1 MPDNGASQIPLELP
15 HHAASTRADLI
26 VSVANSTAIA
36 AIDAWPDWPGPV
48 LVLAGPVGSG
58 KSHIGEVWCQTSSAI
73 NLDVSCLASELP
85 NLGAHITEGGSI
97 LLEDAG
103 KNTFDETALFH
114 LLNSIR
120 EGGGTCLITSRSWPS
135 EWDVQLPDLLSRLR
149 AAQLVELEEPD
160 DDLLRQVMVK
170 LFADRQ
176 LVVDPKL
183 VDYCVMRMERSLE
196 SVGKLVREIDRDA
209 LARKSGITRSMAAK
223 ALERLG
229 LS

>member
-15 HHAASTRADLI
+15 HQAALTRADLI
-26 VSVANSTAIA
+26 VSAANSTAIS

-48 LVLAGPVGSG
+48 FVLAGPVGSG
-58 KSHIGEVWCQTSSAI
+58 KSHIGKVWCQTSSAI
-73 NLDVSCLASELP
+73 SLAANGLASEFS
-85 NLGAHITEGGSI
+85 NLATHLADGGSI

-103 KNTFDETALFH
+103 KGEFDENVLFH

-120 EGGGTCLITSRSWPS
+120 EGGGSCLITSRSWPG
-135 EWDVQLPDLLSRLR
+135 EWDVQLPDLASRLR

-160 DDLLRQVMVK
+160 DNLLRQVMVK

-209 LARKSGITRSMAAK
+209 LARQSGITRSMAAK

-229 LS
+229 LG

>member
-15 HHAASTRADLI
+15 HQAASTRADLI

-73 NLDVSCLASELP
+73 NLDASNLASELP
-85 NLGAHITEGGSI
+85 KLGAHMGEGGSI

-103 KNTFDETALFH
+103 KNTFDETSLFH

-120 EGGGTCLITSRSWPS
+120 EGGGSCLITSRSWPS